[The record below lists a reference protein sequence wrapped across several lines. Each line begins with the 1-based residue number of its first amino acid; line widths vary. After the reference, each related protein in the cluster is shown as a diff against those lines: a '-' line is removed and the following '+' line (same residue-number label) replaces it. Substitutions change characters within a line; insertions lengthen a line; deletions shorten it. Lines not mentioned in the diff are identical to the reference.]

1 MSKKTKTTK
10 VANPKEEPGKAAA
23 DKNPYLEDDPLDNT
37 ERYLPYLYE
46 IRKRLFYTALIFVV
60 ASAIGFIFYETII
73 RFVLDFYSIEG
84 VNIVFTSP
92 FQFINLAI
100 QSSFMV
106 GLIVVFPLLIYQ
118 MVAFLRPAL
127 SHGEFKKTLLLIPLS
142 LILFLT
148 GLFYGLI
155 IMKYTI
161 GIFYEKSL
169 QLEIGN
175 ILDVTSLLSL
185 ILLTAILLGVAFQF
199 PLVMTTLIK
208 SGYVSVDFFS
218 KKRFLFYGS
227 SIIFAA
233 FLPPT
238 DLFSLVLLFAPLM
251 VLFEVTLQFNKFLM
265 RNRVSVVNAN

>member
-1 MSKKTKTTK
+1 MAKTNKKDKQVKKSEPEK
-10 VANPKEEPGKAAA
+10 VNETV
-23 DKNPYLEDDPLDNT
+23 NPYLEDDPLDNT
-37 ERYLPYLYE
+37 ERYLPFLYE
-46 IRKRLFYTALIFVV
+46 LRRRLFYTAIVFVI

-73 RFVLDFYSIEG
+73 RNIINFFAIEG

-106 GLIVVFPLLIYQ
+106 GLIVIFPLLIFQ
-118 MVAFLRPAL
+118 IVAFLRPAL
-127 SHGEFKKTLLLIPLS
+127 SHKEYKQTLLLIPLS
-142 LILFLT
+142 LILFLS
-148 GLFYGLI
+148 GLIYGLV
-155 IMKYTI
+155 IMRYTV

-185 ILLTAILLGVAFQF
+185 ILLTAIMLGIAFQF

-208 SGYVSVDFFS
+208 SGYAGIDFFA

-238 DLFSLVLLFAPLM
+238 DLISLVLLFAPLM